1 MGQGTVFGNIKR
13 TLLEVDS
20 MDYEIEELL
29 PLVSELAQ
37 KYSGYEST
45 SITYEKAQALM
56 GAILYCLEE
65 YKKGQA
71 NSLASKN
78 ISIKEQ
84 YDIGTRLVYEKAKN
98 IQKIFNELSL
108 CFESYG
114 VKCLYDTV
122 QKGIPQFLKWYDVKY
137 NPQDTILTLDY
148 PLLIDCSSL
157 SGADA
162 VYKYILA
169 IQTEQYFLGAFDKE
183 YVLTV
188 LKSYNPQYEYM
199 IENICAIVL
208 SNTIGHVAIK
218 KPLNETDFQKE
229 DYLQLA
235 KLFEEK
241 TVSEIE
247 GFIKQIIRE
256 MAKGLFG
263 NYMDKISEYLCYEAR
278 NIAVRIETASKHN
291 EIHKI
296 FII

>member
-1 MGQGTVFGNIKR
+1 
-13 TLLEVDS
+13 

-45 SITYEKAQALM
+45 SITYEKAQTLM

-65 YKKGQA
+65 YKRGRE
-71 NSLASKN
+71 NSLANKN
-78 ISIKEQ
+78 VSIKEQ
-84 YDIGTRLVYEKAKN
+84 YDIGTRLVYEKAES
-98 IQKIFNELSL
+98 IQKIFNELSV

-114 VKCLYDTV
+114 VKCLHDTV

-137 NPQDTILTLDY
+137 SPQDTILIPDY
-148 PLLIDCSSL
+148 PLLIDCSPL
-157 SGADA
+157 SGVDA

-169 IQTEQYFLGAFDKE
+169 IQTEQYFLAAFDKE

-188 LKSYNPQYEYM
+188 LKSYDPQYEYM
-199 IENICAIVL
+199 TENICAIVL
-208 SNTIGHVAIK
+208 SNTIGHIAIK
-218 KPLNETDFQKE
+218 KPLNETGFQKE

-247 GFIKQIIRE
+247 GFIRQIIRE

-263 NYMDKISEYLCYEAR
+263 NYMDKISEYLCYEAG
-278 NIAVRIETASKHN
+278 NMAVRIQTASKYK